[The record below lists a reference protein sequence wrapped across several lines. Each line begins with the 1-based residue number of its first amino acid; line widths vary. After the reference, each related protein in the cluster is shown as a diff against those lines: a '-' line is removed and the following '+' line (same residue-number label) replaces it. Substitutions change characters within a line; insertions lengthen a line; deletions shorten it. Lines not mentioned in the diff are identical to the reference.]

1 MAWIQ
6 DTIINF
12 FDSIVSMFNFLYNMI
27 KSTYEVLGF
36 IPNIISNI
44 TTGLGYIPAFLLPFA
59 SICLAISVIY
69 LVVGRDHA

>member
-1 MAWIQ
+1 MSWFQ

-12 FDSIVSMFNFLYNMI
+12 FNSIVSMFTFLYNMI
-27 KSTYEVLGF
+27 TSVADVFSF

-44 TTGLGYIPAFLLPFA
+44 TTGLGYIPSFLLPFA
-59 SICLAISVIY
+59 SLCIAISVIY